1 MPNKVIL
8 IDSSV
13 MSFKAAF
20 NAELAAKYRRT
31 EGFQMPS
38 HYTYFSSVLACLKKI
53 NVEEGDTVILCID
66 DKSWRKNYYAPYKAQ
81 RKEAREKHI
90 IDWDEHFSNVNRVNQ
105 QIDYATPFHV
115 LRVPGCEADDIFS
128 VASRVFKDRE
138 VIICSIDSDLHQLAY
153 YPNVKIFN
161 LNFKTP
167 KGKGGY
173 IKITKE
179 EALKLLAKKCRVG
192 DKSDNI
198 LIEPGEDENDAE
210 LRKTIINLLELPE
223 FVEKPITEV
232 LTNLP
237 DKNEIK
243 WGDLPFQNSLAKRF
257 KDIFDPQFKI
267 DYDYCLKLQE
277 KRILKKK
284 KKEADKRQ
292 LKKENKNESVSSN

>member
-1 MPNKVIL
+1 
-8 IDSSV
+8 
-13 MSFKAAF
+13 
-20 NAELAAKYRRT
+20 
-31 EGFQMPS
+31 MPS

-90 IDWDEHFSNVNRVNQ
+90 IDWDAHFSNVNRVNQ

-115 LRVPGCEADDIFS
+115 LRVKGCEADDIFS
-128 VASRVFKDRE
+128 VASRVFNDRE

-198 LIEPGEDENDAE
+198 LIEPNEDENDAE
-210 LRKTIINLLELPE
+210 LRKTIINLLELPD

-237 DKNEIK
+237 PKNEIK

-267 DYDYCLKLQE
+267 EYDYCLKLQE
-277 KRILKKK
+277 KRIIKKK
-284 KKEADKRQ
+284 KKEADKR
-292 LKKENKNESVSSN
+292 KEKKNELSKKII